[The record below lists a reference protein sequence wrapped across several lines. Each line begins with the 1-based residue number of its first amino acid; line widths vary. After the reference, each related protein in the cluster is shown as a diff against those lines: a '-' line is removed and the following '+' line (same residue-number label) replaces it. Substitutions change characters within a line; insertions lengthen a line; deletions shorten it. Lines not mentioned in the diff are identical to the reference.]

1 MRKPVARVENALS
14 ALFAAVLVAAA
25 ALPAVPVGTASAAGP
40 EIVTLDAPSPLIEV
54 RVMVR
59 AGSAQDPEGLEGL
72 ASLTAE
78 ALLEGAY
85 GDPESPITKEELAR
99 ITRRWG
105 EDAKPDVL
113 VDKESTTFSLTVP
126 KDVLDEYLERVFEP
140 LFTQPL
146 FLEEEIDR
154 LRDES
159 LTLITGMLR
168 YENVEML
175 GLESLD
181 NYVFRGTP
189 HGHLVV
195 GSVQSLKAISRDDVL
210 RFYKTYYR
218 TENMI
223 LGLSTTD
230 ETVVGALSGA
240 LQGVGETER
249 TVRTFPK
256 RSLAPPEEIDGR
268 EMVIVAM
275 PDPGATGIHAAF
287 PLPLT
292 RQDPD
297 FWPLYVGNVYFG
309 THRDNHSH
317 LYQEIREARGYNYGD
332 YSYVEH
338 FAYRPFA
345 LFPPFNTPRHFQ
357 YFSMWIRPVGTEYAH
372 HILKA
377 MTWELENLLHE
388 GVSEEDVALSKN
400 KAKTLYL
407 NLAEDSSRLLAAKM
421 DDAFYGMEKGYLEHY
436 LERIDAVTAEG
447 VNKAVRSYLQA
458 ENVKFLIVTDAET
471 ADDLRADILA
481 DRNNTGKTPEDY
493 RIETEEV
500 DGKLVYHVP
509 EEKLEILEKDA
520 VWSHYWMGLERSR
533 IRVVPVESL
542 FETGA
547 FVTPPTST
555 D

>member
-1 MRKPVARVENALS
+1 MRKS
-14 ALFAAVLVAAA
+14 ATRGKNGLLGLFAAALVATAV
-25 ALPAVPVGTASAAGP
+25 LPAGPATTAFAAGP

-54 RVMVR
+54 RIMVR

-72 ASLTAE
+72 AAVTAE
-78 ALLEGAY
+78 ALLDGGY
-85 GDPESPITKEELAR
+85 GDPENPVTKEELAR

-105 EDAKPDVL
+105 EDAKPGVL
-113 VDKESTTFSLTVP
+113 LDKESITYTLTVP
-126 KDVLDEYLERVFEP
+126 KNVLDEYLERVFEP

-146 FLEEEIDR
+146 FKEEEIDR
-154 LRDES
+154 LRDEN
-159 LTLITGMLR
+159 LTVITGMLR

-189 HGHLVV
+189 HGHFVG
-195 GSVQSLKAISRDDVL
+195 GSVKGLEAISRDDVL

-218 TENMI
+218 PENII

-230 ETVVGALSGA
+230 ESVVGALSGA
-240 LQGVGETER
+240 LQGVGQTER
-249 TVRTFPK
+249 TVRTLSR
-256 RSLAPPEEIDGR
+256 RSLSPPEKVDGR

-292 RQDPD
+292 RKDPD
-297 FWPLYVGNVYFG
+297 FWPLYVANVYFG
-309 THRDNHSH
+309 THRDSHSH
-317 LYQEIREARGYNYGD
+317 LYQEIREKRGYNYGD

-338 FAYRPFA
+338 FAYRPYA
-345 LFPPFNTPRHFQ
+345 LFPPFNTPRHYQ

-407 NLAEDSSRLLAAKM
+407 NLAENSSRLLAAKM
-421 DDAFYGMEKGYLEHY
+421 DDAFYGMDKGYLDYY
-436 LERIDAVTAEG
+436 LERVDAVTAEG
-447 VNKAVRSYLQA
+447 VNKAVQSYLQA

-471 ADDLRADILA
+471 ANALKADILA

-493 RIETEEV
+493 RIETEDV
-500 DGKLVYHVP
+500 DGRVVYDVP

-520 VWSHYWMGLERSR
+520 VWAHYWMGLDRNR
-533 IRVVPVESL
+533 IRVVPVEAL

-547 FVTPPTST
+547 FVTPPAST